1 MLFTEPGLTKTERV
15 ALDTDGH
22 VLLPG
27 RLTPEARAALI
38 TALADIESQAGPD
51 QARPRRYS
59 AEHNDYLASLIANPE
74 MIALVQAAIG
84 PEIRFDHCVALNRA
98 GGDNGA
104 DWHSHDYA
112 EDRPDLAFVRVF
124 FYINGFT
131 PNDGGLKAVSGSHLY
146 RDPKIRARSGDQ
158 ARSGVDKDEA
168 FRAGWLMG
176 KTHPLTGAPLTIE
189 NLTAPE
195 GSVILMHTHAAHAV
209 SPRQAGSPMRWC
221 VVYAYRNPG
230 APVSVAR
237 WISKEF
243 EQSPPPGAEW
253 LMPEQ

>member
-1 MLFTEPGLTKTERV
+1 MGAMLFIKPGLEADER
-15 ALDTDGH
+15 ATLDRDGH

-27 RLTPEARAALI
+27 RLTLEARSALVA
-38 TALADIESQAGPD
+38 ALADIEAQAGSEPVK
-51 QARPRRYS
+51 PRHYS
-59 AEHNDYLASLIANPE
+59 AEHNGYLAGLIAHPE

-98 GGDNGA
+98 GGDKGA
-104 DWHSHDYA
+104 GWHSHDYA
-112 EDRPDLAFVRVF
+112 EDRPDLAFVRIF

-131 PNDGGLKAVSGSHLY
+131 PDDGGLKVVPGSHLY
-146 RDPKIRARSGDQ
+146 RDPRIQ
-158 ARSGVDKDEA
+158 ARKGEQMLDADEA
-168 FRAGWLMG
+168 LRAGWLQD
-176 KTHPLTGAPLTIE
+176 KRHPLTGEPLTIE
-189 NLTAPE
+189 ALTAPE
-195 GSVILMHTHAAHAV
+195 GSVVLMHTHAAHAV

-230 APVSVAR
+230 ARISVAR

-243 EQSPPPGAEW
+243 EQSPPSGAEW

>member
-1 MLFTEPGLTKTERV
+1 MLFIQPGLEADERA
-15 ALDTDGH
+15 ALDRDGH

-27 RLTPEARAALI
+27 RLTPEARNTLI
-38 TALADIESQAGPD
+38 AALADIEAQAASDPI
-51 QARPRRYS
+51 QARRYS
-59 AEHNDYLASLIANPE
+59 AEHNEYLASLIAHPE

-84 PEIRFDHCVALNRA
+84 PDIRFDHCVALNRA
-98 GGDNGA
+98 GGDNGS

-112 EDRPDLAFVRVF
+112 EDRPDLAFVRIF

-131 PNDGGLKAVSGSHLY
+131 PGDGGLKVVPGSHLY
-146 RDPKIRARSGDQ
+146 RDPKIHARKGEQ
-158 ARSGVDKDEA
+158 AFREAVNDEA
-168 FRAGWLMG
+168 FRASWLLG
-176 KTHPLTGAPLTIE
+176 KTHPLTGEPLRIE
-189 NLTAPE
+189 TPTAPA
-195 GSVILMHTHAAHAV
+195 GSVVLMHTHAAHAV
-209 SPRQAGSPMRWC
+209 SPRQAASPMRWC

-230 APVSVAR
+230 APISVAR

>member
-1 MLFTEPGLTKTERV
+1 MLFVRPGLEADERE
-15 ALDTDGH
+15 ALDRDGH

-27 RLTPEARAALI
+27 RLTSKACSALI
-38 TALADIESQAGPD
+38 TALADIQAQTGSDPIT
-51 QARPRRYS
+51 PRHYS
-59 AEHNDYLASLIANPE
+59 AEHNEYLASLIAHPE

-84 PEIRFDHCVALNRA
+84 PDIRFDHCVALNRT

-112 EDRPDLAFVRVF
+112 EDRPELAFIRVF

-131 PNDGGLKAVSGSHLY
+131 PNDGGLKAVPGSHLY
-146 RDPKIRARSGDQ
+146 RDPKIHAPKGEQ
-158 ARSGVDKDEA
+158 AFREANNDEA
-168 FRAGWLMG
+168 FRAGWLQG
-176 KTHPLTGAPLTIE
+176 KLHPLTGDPLKIE
-189 NLTAPE
+189 SLTAPE
-195 GSVILMHTHAAHAV
+195 GSVVLMHTHAAHAV
-209 SPRQAGSPMRWC
+209 TPRQAASPMRWC

-230 APVSVAR
+230 APISKAR

>member
-1 MLFTEPGLTKTERV
+1 MLFIKPGLEENERA
-15 ALDTDGH
+15 ALDRDGH

-27 RLTPEARAALI
+27 HLTLEARAALV
-38 TALADIESQAGPD
+38 TALADIEAQAASDPVP
-51 QARPRRYS
+51 PRHYS
-59 AEHNDYLASLIANPE
+59 AEHNDYLAGLIAHPE

-104 DWHSHDYA
+104 GWHSHDYA
-112 EDRPDLAFVRVF
+112 EDRPDLAFIRIF
-124 FYINGFT
+124 FYVNGFT
-131 PNDGGLKAVSGSHLY
+131 PDDGGLKAVPGSHLY
-146 RDPKIRARSGDQ
+146 RDPKIRAQKTEVMSGE
-158 ARSGVDKDEA
+158 VDSDGA
-168 FRAGWLMG
+168 FRARWLQG
-176 KTHPLTGAPLTIE
+176 KAHPLTGEPLTIE

-209 SPRQAGSPMRWC
+209 SPRRPDSPMRWC

-230 APVSVAR
+230 APVSRAR